1 MKIAEHRLRVS
12 NLARSMAFYRNQ
24 LAMELV
30 SLESDGGRQCATLNY
45 GSEQASLVLIEDNVP
60 LAVAV
65 QPNPAEGYWKFSLA
79 VDSVPGAVRALR
91 RMGVATGEPFAVPH
105 VATLCHFTDPDGYC
119 IELVQRSVGALAVPL
134 PEPGFADLAPSL
146 LLSTVRVKDPGL
158 SLAFYQQAMGM
169 RLLSRQPVPGRNM
182 TLYFLGHGDAPLP
195 EPDLE
200 AVANRA
206 WLWQRPYT
214 LLELQ
219 HIQGTESLPG
229 FRYHTGPER
238 GFVGFGVSGLDP
250 TELKPELAQWGVRW
264 ETGGHW
270 TDPDGFGWTLK
281 SEANPGL

>member
-12 NLARSMAFYRNQ
+12 NLERSMAFYQSQ

-30 SLESDGGRQCATLNY
+30 SLESEGGRRWATLSY
-45 GSEQASLVLIEDNVP
+45 GSAQASLVLIEDEVP

-79 VDSVPGAVRALR
+79 VDSVAGAVWALR
-91 RMGVATGEPFAVPH
+91 RMGVATGEPFEVPQ
-105 VATLCHFTDPDGYC
+105 VALLCHFTDPDGYC
-119 IELVQRSVGALAVPL
+119 IELVQRIFGSVAEPL
-134 PEPGFADLAPSL
+134 GESGFASFAPSL

-169 RLLSRQPVPGRNM
+169 RLLSRQPVPERNM
-182 TLYFLGHGDAPLP
+182 TLYFLGYDDASLP

-200 AVANRA
+200 AVANRE

-229 FRYHTGPER
+229 FRYHNGPER
-238 GFVGFGVSGLDP
+238 GFVGLGVLGLDP
-250 TELKPELAQWGVRW
+250 RELKSELAQWGVRW
-264 ETGGHW
+264 ESGGRW
-270 TDPDGFGWTLK
+270 VDPDGIAWSLI
-281 SEANPGL
+281 SMVHHDL